1 MPQLASSKPLLSTY
15 HHTVTSDPLCHV
27 KTWGQWRGT
36 LNEGESQYK
45 EIKYCAWEDSTG
57 IRNTYPQHRKIHTL
71 MSDSSIL
78 TVTDS
83 FSAADDMCGLRKG
96 QLCQNLERWYQR
108 LCLQGS
114 SEETNIENRLMDMG
128 RGEERVRYMGRVA
141 WKLALPYVK

>member
-57 IRNTYPQHRKIHTL
+57 LRNTYPQHRKIHTL

-96 QLCQNLERWYQR
+96 QLCQNLERLYTEST
-108 LCLQGS
+108 CV
-114 SEETNIENRLMDMG
+114 DMCG
-128 RGEERVRYMGRVA
+128 LRKWQLYTESRKRVPKTLFAGQQWRNKYRE
-141 WKLALPYVK
+141 